1 MLSAATDLSPEL
13 KAYAAALA
21 PAIRSSLRRADGSY
35 DRFTFAADPS
45 LTTEFFNEM
54 LSDEGRD
61 GFLLGDTTEP
71 LETLYS
77 RLADQTSLAAGG
89 DKPMAIGVIGLGVF
103 TATTPSAA
111 AAISATATVAA
122 TAATAAMPS
131 GRLSGKVAIVT
142 GSAQGFGE
150 GIAREMAAQGA
161 LVAIAD
167 LNEAL
172 AEKVAGE
179 IRSSCGEGSAI
190 ALKVDVGNEAS
201 IERLMAD
208 TVLSFGGLDIL
219 ISNAGVLKAG
229 GLEEMDLPA
238 FEFVTRINYTAFF
251 LCTKYAAR
259 IMRLQH
265 RFDPDWYGDII
276 QINSKSGLEGS
287 NRNFAYAGG
296 KFGGIG
302 LVQSFAKELVDQNI
316 KVNAVCP
323 GNYYEGPLWSD
334 PERGLFVQYLRT
346 GKVPGAKTVQDVYD
360 FYVSKVPMKKGCS
373 PRDVARAI
381 YYLVEQTN
389 ETGQALPVTGGQNML
404 H

>member
-1 MLSAATDLSPEL
+1 MPDFQTLTPEL
-13 KAYAAALA
+13 KTLAANLA
-21 PAIRSSLRRADGSY
+21 PAIRPRLRQPDGSCPTLSFQP
-35 DRFTFAADPS
+35 DTG
-45 LTTEFFNEM
+45 LTV
-54 LSDEGRD
+54 D
-61 GFLLGDTTEP
+61 GFARLAGETGTAGACLIGDASQP
-71 LETLYS
+71 LEALTS
-77 RLADQTSLAAGG
+77 ALAGY
-89 DKPMAIGVIGLGVF
+89 
-103 TATTPSAA
+103 AA
-111 AAISATATVAA
+111 AAYTTRYGVTGLGTYQVRSDCPTDRPAERPADRPADRSISLPT
-122 TAATAAMPS
+122 
-131 GRLSGKVAIVT
+131 GRLAGKVSIIT

-161 LVAIAD
+161 YVVIAD
-167 LNEAL
+167 LNGTQ
-172 AEKVAGE
+172 AEQVAADICSQQGAG
-179 IRSSCGEGSAI
+179 RAT
-190 ALKVDVGNEAS
+190 AMKVDVGSEDS
-201 IERLMAD
+201 VWQMIQD
-208 TVLSFGGLDIL
+208 TVLTFGGLDIL
-219 ISNAGVLKAG
+219 VSNAGVLKAG
-229 GLEEMDLPA
+229 GLEEMDLKS
-238 FEFVTRINYTAFF
+238 FEFVTKINYTAFF

-259 IMRLQH
+259 VMKLQH

-287 NRNFAYAGG
+287 MKNFAYAGS

-302 LVQSFAKELVDQNI
+302 LTQSFAKELVEFKI

-334 PERGLFVQYLRT
+334 PVKGLFVQYLNT

-381 YYLVEQTN
+381 FYLVEQVN